1 MPATPIQLE
10 VFDTQLKN
18 KFVGMSPMSPPRFT
32 SRANFSEV
40 TVETLGGKVLSVSD
54 DFFAS
59 KDNLIKPYV
68 SRILIWLLER
78 WLIDKPSVSM
88 KGQFGPTGA
97 LYDAW
102 ESRRHNPSFD
112 W

>member
-1 MPATPIQLE
+1 MPATPIQLG

-18 KFVGMSPMSPPRFT
+18 KFVGMSSPLFA
-32 SRANFSEV
+32 SRTNPSEV

-68 SRILIWLLER
+68 SHKRLW
-78 WLIDKPSVSM
+78 
-88 KGQFGPTGA
+88 
-97 LYDAW
+97 
-102 ESRRHNPSFD
+102 
-112 W
+112 

>member
-18 KFVGMSPMSPPRFT
+18 KFVGMSPPLFM

-68 SRILIWLLER
+68 SYTIHLC
-78 WLIDKPSVSM
+78 
-88 KGQFGPTGA
+88 PTAG
-97 LYDAW
+97 
-102 ESRRHNPSFD
+102 
-112 W
+112 

>member
-1 MPATPIQLE
+1 MPATPVQLE

-18 KFVGMSPMSPPRFT
+18 NFVGMSPQLFMSRT
-32 SRANFSEV
+32 KSSEV

-68 SRILIWLLER
+68 SHKRPW
-78 WLIDKPSVSM
+78 
-88 KGQFGPTGA
+88 
-97 LYDAW
+97 
-102 ESRRHNPSFD
+102 
-112 W
+112 

>member
-1 MPATPIQLE
+1 M
-10 VFDTQLKN
+10 
-18 KFVGMSPMSPPRFT
+18 
-32 SRANFSEV
+32 
-40 TVETLGGKVLSVSD
+40 LSTSD

-59 KDNLIKPYV
+59 KDNLIKPWV
-68 SRILIWLLER
+68 SRAANISGSNGLETGKKGC
-78 WLIDKPSVSM
+78 DSCDSADGQPSVSM

-97 LYDAW
+97 LYDGW

>member
-1 MPATPIQLE
+1 MPVTPIQLE

-18 KFVGMSPMSPPRFT
+18 KFVGMSPSVSP
-32 SRANFSEV
+32 SRAKFSEV

-68 SRILIWLLER
+68 SRKLL
-78 WLIDKPSVSM
+78 S
-88 KGQFGPTGA
+88 
-97 LYDAW
+97 
-102 ESRRHNPSFD
+102 
-112 W
+112 

>member
-18 KFVGMSPMSPPRFT
+18 KFVGMSPSLSPSP
-32 SRANFSEV
+32 AHFSEV

-68 SRILIWLLER
+68 SYIIHLC
-78 WLIDKPSVSM
+78 
-88 KGQFGPTGA
+88 PTAG
-97 LYDAW
+97 
-102 ESRRHNPSFD
+102 
-112 W
+112 

>member
-1 MPATPIQLE
+1 MSATPIQLE

-18 KFVGMSPMSPPRFT
+18 NFVGMSMSLFA
-32 SRANFSEV
+32 SRTYSSEV

-68 SRILIWLLER
+68 SYTNLIL
-78 WLIDKPSVSM
+78 
-88 KGQFGPTGA
+88 
-97 LYDAW
+97 DAG
-102 ESRRHNPSFD
+102 S
-112 W
+112 

>member
-10 VFDTQLKN
+10 VFDTQLKH
-18 KFVGMSPMSPPRFT
+18 KFVGMSPPLFM

-68 SRILIWLLER
+68 SYKLFW
-78 WLIDKPSVSM
+78 
-88 KGQFGPTGA
+88 
-97 LYDAW
+97 Y
-102 ESRRHNPSFD
+102 
-112 W
+112 

>member
-1 MPATPIQLE
+1 MTANPIPLE
-10 VFDTQLKN
+10 VFDTQLKH
-18 KFVGMSPMSPPRFT
+18 KFVGK
-32 SRANFSEV
+32 SRSLERNERADWLEV

-68 SRILIWLLER
+68 RGILLAGR
-78 WLIDKPSVSM
+78 ARADKQASVSM

>member
-1 MPATPIQLE
+1 VSGNELICI
-10 VFDTQLKN
+10 
-18 KFVGMSPMSPPRFT
+18 
-32 SRANFSEV
+32 EV

-59 KDNLIKPYV
+59 KDNLIKPHV
-68 SRILIWLLER
+68 SYSHPYL
-78 WLIDKPSVSM
+78 WLISQPSVSM

-112 W
+112 WYVPSFEVADKTG